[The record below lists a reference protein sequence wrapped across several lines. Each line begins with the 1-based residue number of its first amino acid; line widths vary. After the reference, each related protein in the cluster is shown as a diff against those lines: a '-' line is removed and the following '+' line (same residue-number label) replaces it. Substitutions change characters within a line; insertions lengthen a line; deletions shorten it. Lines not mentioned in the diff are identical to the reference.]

1 MTFPFN
7 PFQEIVS
14 IASRHA
20 QGEGETLT
28 PIENLILSRRT
39 QPSAP
44 CHGSYRPCMALVLQ
58 GAKSVRLGEETLS
71 YGRGD
76 YLLTSLD
83 LPVAWRIAEASEEAP
98 HLCLSLII
106 DNTGL
111 SELLRRVDAPRPAP
125 GSDGRR
131 GMAVNAA
138 TPEILDAAVRLL
150 RLLDR
155 PEDIPAMAPL
165 LQQEILYRLLTG
177 PDGGRLLNIAIADSR
192 SNRVARAVAWLRE
205 NYAQPLRIEELAE
218 RVSMSVS
225 SFHHHFKEVTAMT
238 PVQYQKRLRLHE
250 ARRLMLVE
258 RLDVGSA
265 GFRVGYRSPS
275 QFTREYGRLYG
286 LSPARDIEA
295 GGIA

>member
-14 IASRHA
+14 IAERHVK
-20 QGEGETLT
+20 GDGETMT
-28 PIENLILSRRT
+28 PIDNVILSRRR
-39 QPSAP
+39 QPSEP
-44 CHGSYRPCMALVLQ
+44 CHGSYKPCLAMVLQ
-58 GAKSVRLGEETLS
+58 GKKSVKLGSETIN

-83 LPVAWRIAEASEEAP
+83 LPVAWRIAEASDETP

-106 DNTGL
+106 DGGGL
-111 SELLRRVDAPRPAP
+111 AELLKRVDAPRPAP

-131 GMAVNAA
+131 GMAVNIA
-138 TPEILDAAVRLL
+138 TPEMLDAAVRLL
-150 RLLDR
+150 RLLDK

-177 PDGGRLLNIAIADSR
+177 PDGGRLLNIATADST

-205 NYAQPLRIEELAE
+205 NYAQPLRIEDLAE
-218 RVSMSVS
+218 RVNMSVS

-250 ARRLMLVE
+250 ARRLMMVE
-258 RLDVGSA
+258 RLEVATA

-295 GGIA
+295 GAGG

>member
-14 IASRHA
+14 IAARHVK
-20 QGEGETLT
+20 GSGDTPT
-28 PIENLILSRRT
+28 PIGNVILSQRT
-39 QPSAP
+39 QPSEP
-44 CHGSYRPCMALVLQ
+44 CHGSYRPCLALVLQ
-58 GAKSVRLGEETLS
+58 GKKSVRLGAETIH

-76 YLLTSLD
+76 YLVTSLD

-98 HLCLSLII
+98 HLCFSMII
-106 DNTGL
+106 DNAMLTD
-111 SELLRRVDAPRPAP
+111 LLKRVDAPRPVR
-125 GSDGRR
+125 GDDGRR

-155 PEDIPAMAPL
+155 PEDIAAMAPL
-165 LQQEILYRLLTG
+165 LQQEILYRVLTG
-177 PDGGRLLNIAIADSR
+177 PDGGRLLNIAIADSC
-192 SNRVARAVAWLRE
+192 SNRVAKAVAWLKDNFAE
-205 NYAQPLRIEELAE
+205 PLRIEDLAE
-218 RVSMSVS
+218 RVNMSVS

-250 ARRLMLVE
+250 ARRLMMVE
-258 RLDVGSA
+258 RLDVASA
-265 GFRVGYRSPS
+265 GFSVGYRSPS

-286 LSPARDIEA
+286 LSPARDMEA
-295 GGIA
+295 GGVS

>member
-14 IASRHA
+14 IASRFA
-20 QGEGETLT
+20 LTEGETQT
-28 PIENLILSRRT
+28 AIDNLCLSRRT

-44 CHGSYRPCMALVLQ
+44 CHGSYRPCLALVLQ
-58 GAKSVRLGEETLS
+58 GKKSVLLGGETIY

-76 YLLTSLD
+76 YLLNALD
-83 LPVAWRIAEASEEAP
+83 LPVSWRIAEASEEAP
-98 HLCLSLII
+98 HFCLSLFI
-106 DNTGL
+106 DSAGL
-111 SELLRRVDAPRPAP
+111 ADLLRRVDAPKPTP
-125 GSDGRR
+125 GTDGLC
-131 GMAVNAA
+131 GMTVNAA

-165 LQQEILYRLLTG
+165 LQQEILYRLLSG
-177 PDGGRLLNIAIADSR
+177 PDGGRLMNIAIAESR

-205 NYAQPLRIEELAE
+205 NYDQPLRIEDLAE
-218 RVSMSVS
+218 RVNMSVS
-225 SFHHHFKEVTAMT
+225 SFHHHFKAVTAMT

-258 RLDVGSA
+258 RLDAGSA

-275 QFTREYGRLYG
+275 QFSREYGRLYG
-286 LSPARDIEA
+286 LSPARDIET
-295 GGIA
+295 GGAA